1 MRKST
6 VLDKF
11 LDAAFLAGV
20 VAYNVNHRALTMSL
34 RCNLVKAQEIVQSM
48 GYKYNS
54 ESYFRKEKEVVSVT
68 EIAEGVLLQYN
79 YS

>member
-11 LDAAFLAGV
+11 LDAAFLAGY
-20 VAYNVNHRALTMSL
+20 VAYNVNHRALTLCL
-34 RCNLVKAQEIVQSM
+34 RCSLEQAQEIVQTM

-54 ESYFRKEKEVVSVT
+54 ESYFRKDKEVVSVT
-68 EIAEGVLLQYN
+68 PLADGVLLQYN